1 MFNETELTEMRQ
13 FYLSQLADAE
23 KKVSHIRGI
32 LAKLGGVEGGEMSA
46 AAPVAAPAVAEVA
59 APAAESKAV
68 TAYVSFLAD
77 DMLPKRGRGSNRPKE
92 RKSEWG
98 QYVQNTLRQQGRL
111 MTLGEMVD
119 HAMKRSKN
127 QERGEGKV
135 RLSLAGPINRMVN
148 NTFRLRSMRIEGKR
162 SPFYGLSTW
171 FNADGS
177 LKAPFNAQ
185 FGKVNVVL
193 KKDEGE
199 A

>member
-1 MFNETELTEMRQ
+1 MFNETELSEMRQ

-32 LAKLGGVEGGEMSA
+32 LIKLGGVEGGEISAPAA
-46 AAPVAAPAVAEVA
+46 AAPVAEEVA
-59 APAAESKAV
+59 APAAEAKVV
-68 TAYVSFLAD
+68 TAYVSYLAE

-98 QYVQNTLRQQGRL
+98 QYVQNTLRQQNRL

-119 HAMKRSKN
+119 HAMKRAKN
-127 QERGEGKV
+127 HERGENKV
-135 RLSLAGPINRMVN
+135 RLSLSGPINRMVT

-162 SPFYGLSTW
+162 SPFYGLAGW

-177 LKAPFNAQ
+177 LKAPYNAQ
-185 FGKVNVVL
+185 FGNVNVVL